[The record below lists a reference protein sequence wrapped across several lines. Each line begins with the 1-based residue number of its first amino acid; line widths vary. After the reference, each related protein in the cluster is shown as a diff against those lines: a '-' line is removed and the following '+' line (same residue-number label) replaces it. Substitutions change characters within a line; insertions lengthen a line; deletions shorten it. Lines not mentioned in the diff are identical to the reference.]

1 LERCLVEILERCL
14 VEILKRCLVEILE
27 KCLVEIPARSLDRNS
42 EKCVRLGRNMERIY
56 MQTFE

>member
-14 VEILKRCLVEILE
+14 FK
-27 KCLVEIPARSLDRNS
+27 IPTSTPDRNS
-42 EKCVRLGRNMERIY
+42 EKCVRLGRNIEKIY